1 MVMEG
6 KFDNLKVG
14 DMVLIDKN
22 ERGEKLAFVKKI
34 TDARIYVG
42 GKSYKKTSGYE
53 VTQSGWADS
62 YLSIPTQEDID
73 RVNCNI
79 KRKALGK
86 KLNKIMWEYC
96 SLETLEKVLE
106 VISSVQKVTTKN
118 TDWGMQ
124 YFYSGYNYT
133 FALYVYNDDV
143 KTMYLSNVFV
153 SYFDRKQG
161 IGNKILLMAETETRK
176 HNADTICLKVLKSSW
191 MHDWYKRHGYSD
203 FREDEEDNEYI
214 WMKHH
219 IPKC

>member
-1 MVMEG
+1 MEG
-6 KFDNLKVG
+6 KFDILKVG
-14 DMVLIDKN
+14 DMVLIDKK
-22 ERGEKLAFVKKI
+22 EKGEKLAFVKKI
-34 TDARIYVG
+34 TNARIYVG
-42 GKSYKKTSGYE
+42 GKTYNKRTGSEITE
-53 VTQSGWADS
+53 GWPDS

-73 RVNCNI
+73 RVNA
-79 KRKALGK
+79 KTKKMLLAK
-86 KLNKIMWEYC
+86 KLHNVCWEVFP
-96 SLETLEKVLE
+96 LETLEKIFEVVLSPY
-106 VISSVQKVTTKN
+106 VRTKN

-124 YFYSGYNYT
+124 YFYSGYDYT

-176 HNADTICLKVLKSSW
+176 HNANTICLKVLKSSW

-219 IPKC
+219 ISKC

>member
-1 MVMEG
+1 MEG

-14 DMVLIDKN
+14 SMVLIDKK
-22 ERGEKLAFVKKI
+22 EKGEKLAFVKKI
-34 TDARIYVG
+34 TNARIYVG
-42 GKSYKKTSGYE
+42 GKTYNKINGYE
-53 VTQSGWADS
+53 ITEGWPDS

-73 RVNCNI
+73 RVNANT
-79 KRKALGK
+79 K
-86 KLNKIMWEYC
+86 KMLLAKKIRNMMWEWC

-106 VISSVQKVTTKN
+106 IASIPTVRTTN

-124 YFYSGYNYT
+124 YFYCGYGYN

-153 SYFDRKQG
+153 FYFERKQG
-161 IGNKILLMAETETRK
+161 IGNKILLIAETEARK
-176 HNADTICLKVLKSSW
+176 HNADTICLQVLKSSW
-191 MHDWYKRHGYSD
+191 MHDWYKRHGYFD